1 MEKAIRIAN
10 WIWFITFFF
19 KSPSKIMPDTLSMVY
34 IYINRK
40 IRTEWNTSLAAFF
53 SLRLFEKSIK
63 CDSSRMLH
71 NVSQSIRFNILFQFK
86 ISEHHNFLSCQ
97 VSAWESVISHEI
109 KNRTR
114 PSPPRDL
121 HTIPHWYTTAN
132 NLSSFYRA
140 CHYFWFWKISAK
152 SYNKQNVPEKVT
164 LNKVSSGILFS

>member
-1 MEKAIRIAN
+1 MNLIYNIFLQISFKNHAWHFKHGIYLYQQKDSHQVKYFSCC
-10 WIWFITFFF
+10 FI
-19 KSPSKIMPDTLSMVY
+19 
-34 IYINRK
+34 
-40 IRTEWNTSLAAFF
+40 
-53 SLRLFEKSIK
+53 SLRLFEKSIQ
-63 CDSSRMLH
+63 CNSSRMLH

>member
-1 MEKAIRIAN
+1 
-10 WIWFITFFF
+10 
-19 KSPSKIMPDTLSMVY
+19 
-34 IYINRK
+34 
-40 IRTEWNTSLAAFF
+40 
-53 SLRLFEKSIK
+53 
-63 CDSSRMLH
+63 MLH

-114 PSPPRDL
+114 PSPPCDL

-140 CHYFWFWKISAK
+140 CHYFWFWKIWAK
-152 SYNKQNVPEKVT
+152 SYNKQNEPEKVT
-164 LNKVSSGILFS
+164 LNNGIKWYIILINKQATHLINAKVASKELSFLDYASAGFSQNASKISKKRTPWTLRYNKYLKHSHDCTSVIIPKWLSK